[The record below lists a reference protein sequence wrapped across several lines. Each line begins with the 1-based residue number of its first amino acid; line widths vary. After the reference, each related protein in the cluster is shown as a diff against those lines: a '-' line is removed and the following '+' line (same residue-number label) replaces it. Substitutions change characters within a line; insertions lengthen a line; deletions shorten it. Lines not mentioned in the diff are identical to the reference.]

1 MRTNLTTMKSLY
13 FKIAACFLLILLFSC
28 TYSQS
33 YNPEFKTEQSPQLD
47 SIKVKYNFEDV
58 QVQGKKS
65 SGSGGN
71 HTNLTIKLING
82 KGVPGTDDEIT
93 VLAKQIALL
102 TKGMLKDPKQFES
115 YTILFVTKTVDGSV
129 TSSKWVGHE
138 FKPGE
143 I

>member
-1 MRTNLTTMKSLY
+1 MKFIRLTI
-13 FKIAACFLLILLFSC
+13 IAALLLIVFYSC
-28 TYSQS
+28 NYSQTFS
-33 YNPEFKTEQSPQLD
+33 PEFKTEQSPRLD
-47 SIKVKYNFEDV
+47 SIRAKYSVEDL

-82 KGVPGTDDEIT
+82 KGVPGNDDEIT
-93 VLAKQIALL
+93 VLAKQVAIF

-115 YTILFVTKTVDGSV
+115 YTVLFVTKTVDGSV

>member
-1 MRTNLTTMKSLY
+1 MRSVRFAISAVL
-13 FKIAACFLLILLFSC
+13 LLILFYSC
-28 TYSQS
+28 S
-33 YNPEFKTEQSPQLD
+33 YTQTFDPNFKTEQSPQLD
-47 SIKVKYNFEDV
+47 SIKAKYSFEDL

-65 SGSGGN
+65 SGSGGD

-82 KGVPGTDDEIT
+82 KGVPGNDDEIT
-93 VLAKQIALL
+93 VLAKQVAIF

-115 YTILFVTKTVDGSV
+115 YTVLFVTKTVDGSV

>member
-1 MRTNLTTMKSLY
+1 MKSVR
-13 FKIAACFLLILLFSC
+13 FAISAVLISILFYSC
-28 TYSQS
+28 S
-33 YNPEFKTEQSPQLD
+33 YTQTFDPNFKTEQSPQLD
-47 SIKVKYNFEDV
+47 SIKAKYGVEDL

-82 KGVPGTDDEIT
+82 KGVPGNDDELT
-93 VLAKQIALL
+93 VLAKQVAIF

-115 YTILFVTKTVDGSV
+115 YTVLFVTKTVDGSV

>member
-1 MRTNLTTMKSLY
+1 MKSVR
-13 FKIAACFLLILLFSC
+13 FAISAVLISILFYSC
-28 TYSQS
+28 S
-33 YNPEFKTEQSPQLD
+33 YTQTFVPNFKTEQSPQLD
-47 SIKVKYNFEDV
+47 SIKAKYGVEDL

-82 KGVPGTDDEIT
+82 KGVPGNDDELT
-93 VLAKQIALL
+93 VLAKQVAIF

-115 YTILFVTKTVDGSV
+115 YTVLFVTKTVDGSV